1 MMLRCGMRT
10 TVSIRDDLYL
20 EARKLAV
27 ARGCTVGSVIED
39 AITLLLVRQREALD
53 ATAASL
59 PELPTFSGGGVR
71 PGVDLDSNAS
81 LSEVLDEDVPL
92 HALR

>member
-1 MMLRCGMRT
+1 MLRCGVRT
-10 TVSIRDDLYL
+10 TVSIRDDLYF

-27 ARGCTVGSVIED
+27 VRGCTVGSVIED
-39 AITLLLVRQREALD
+39 AISLLLVRQREALE
-53 ATAASL
+53 ATAIGL
-59 PELPTFSGGGVR
+59 PELPTFSGGGVQ

-81 LSEVLDEDVPL
+81 LSEILDEDVPL